1 MGFSSFLGG
10 GGEEGFDEY
19 GEFVPDNLPEPGAFL
34 DGHDDLTG
42 EAHVSFHETARDVFE
57 ERGVYD
63 MTFGYNLA
71 RLNLDTRHPTA
82 GFRYAEEV
90 GGGEEAGGAA
100 EAGEGDGATGAVEG
114 VDGPVLR
121 AEFTP
126 TTEFCPQSD
135 TLTLGAFR
143 ALNGERESHGYDL
156 VRVRVDGMHHDS
168 VSINGKLRR
177 LEESFARTG
186 DLRADVT
193 PDSCAEE
200 GPSERGYG
208 SPGQRPGGASGAA
221 EQGGSTPGENGGSGP
236 STPF

>member
-19 GEFVPDNLPEPGAFL
+19 GEFVPDHLPEPGDFL
-34 DGHDDLTG
+34 AGHDVLTG
-42 EAHVSFHETARDVFE
+42 EAHVAFHETARDVFE

-82 GFRYAEEV
+82 GFRYA
-90 GGGEEAGGAA
+90 A
-100 EAGEGDGATGAVEG
+100 EAAGAEDTSGEALDG

-135 TLTLGAFR
+135 TLTLAAFR
-143 ALNGERESHGYDL
+143 AFNGELEAHGYDI
-156 VRVRVDGMHHDS
+156 VRVRLDGMHHES
-168 VSINGKLRR
+168 ASINGKLRQ
-177 LEESFARTG
+177 LEESFAQTG

-200 GPSERGYG
+200 VPSERGYG

-221 EQGGSTPGENGGSGP
+221 EQGGPTPGEDGGSGP

>member
-1 MGFSSFLGG
+1 MGFDSVLG
-10 GGEEGFDEY
+10 GGEESFDGY
-19 GEFVPDNLPEPGAFL
+19 DQFVPDHLPEPGEFL
-34 DGHDDLTG
+34 AGHDVLTG
-42 EAHVSFHETARDVFE
+42 EGHVAFHGTARDLFE

-90 GGGEEAGGAA
+90 TDAEEAVA
-100 EAGEGDGATGAVEG
+100 G

-143 ALNGERESHGYDL
+143 AFNGELDSHAYDL
-156 VRVRVDGMHHDS
+156 IRVRVDGVHHES
-168 VSINGKLRR
+168 ASINGKLRQ
-177 LEESFARTG
+177 LEESFAHTG
-186 DLRADVT
+186 DLRPDVT

-200 GPSERGYG
+200 VPSERGYG

-221 EQGGSTPGENGGSGP
+221 GQGGSTPDEDRESGP